1 MDSQNKNKLNVP
13 YLDSNVESWGNN
25 TTLIDAT
32 DELNNDLSRAVIVEN
47 LEFTDV
53 AFGFTKFLKVRC
65 AKYNKLISPKLNSD
79 RMKTYRSSA

>member
-1 MDSQNKNKLNVP
+1 MKNKLIAA

-47 LEFTDV
+47 LELTNV
-53 AFGFTKFLKVRC
+53 AYELAGKIKKSYALTKKF
-65 AKYNKLISPKLNSD
+65 P
-79 RMKTYRSSA
+79 

>member
-1 MDSQNKNKLNVP
+1 MKNKLIAA

-47 LEFTDV
+47 LELTNV
-53 AFGFTKFLKVRC
+53 AYELAGK
-65 AKYNKLISPKLNSD
+65 N
-79 RMKTYRSSA
+79 